1 MIKRERASILSP
13 GYDKF
18 EKIHRLVRQGRDDAH
33 DAAVAEVAFNGKPRR
48 MANSEFGSRFRGPFR
63 FRRDISHEACATLAS
78 AALRRSLALYLH
90 TLCLLITIVRIL
102 RPKSIFHLL
111 CAIQR

>member
-18 EKIHRLVRQGRDDAH
+18 EKIHRLVRQGQDDAH

-48 MANSEFGSRFRGPFR
+48 MANSEFGPRFRAPFR
-63 FRRDISHEACATLAS
+63 FRRETFRTRPARDSHLPLSVA
-78 AALRRSLALYLH
+78 RSLCPYSLF
-90 TLCLLITIVRIL
+90 IINVRIL
-102 RPKSIFHLL
+102 
-111 CAIQR
+111 